1 MPENLKFK
9 CKNQAQKNAI
19 EALAYHIADVN
30 YMRERQGDDWP
41 EIFRTKK
48 TISLCFEILDKLGVP
63 FWVQNS
69 VICYAEDW
77 RRYQSNY
84 MSRWLLKNCNIDLQ
98 PTA

>member
-1 MPENLKFK
+1 MPEKLKFK
-9 CKNQAQKNAI
+9 SKNQAQKNEI
-19 EALAYHIADVN
+19 EALAYHIADLS
-30 YMRERQGDDWP
+30 YMRERQGNDWP
-41 EIFRTKK
+41 EISRTKK